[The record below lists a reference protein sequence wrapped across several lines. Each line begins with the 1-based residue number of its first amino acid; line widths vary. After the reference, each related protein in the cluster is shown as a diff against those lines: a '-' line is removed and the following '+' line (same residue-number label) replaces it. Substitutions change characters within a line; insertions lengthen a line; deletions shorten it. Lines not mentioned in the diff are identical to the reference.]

1 MQEAQQ
7 ELKHYLI
14 AEGLSGISCFLQS
27 LLAIITVG
35 VLSFLHLLLCGP
47 PVSKNKAMLLWLFI
61 VSVCLYE
68 EQKIHQ

>member
-14 AEGLSGISCFLQS
+14 AEGFLGISCFLQS

-47 PVSKNKAMLLWLFI
+47 PVSKNKAMLLNILI
-61 VSVCLYE
+61 DTLTLTIS
-68 EQKIHQ
+68 